1 MKALPVLGVVVL
13 ILGIVLW
20 FVPIPHK
27 EKHGIRAGD
36 VSLGVETRTEERA
49 SPAICAALIIAGVGL
64 VFAGRMKS

>member
-1 MKALPVLGVVVL
+1 MKAFSWFGVAVL
-13 ILGIVLW
+13 IVGIVLL

-36 VSLGVETRTEERA
+36 VSLGVETRSEEKA
-49 SPAICAALIIAGVGL
+49 SPAICAALIVVGLGL